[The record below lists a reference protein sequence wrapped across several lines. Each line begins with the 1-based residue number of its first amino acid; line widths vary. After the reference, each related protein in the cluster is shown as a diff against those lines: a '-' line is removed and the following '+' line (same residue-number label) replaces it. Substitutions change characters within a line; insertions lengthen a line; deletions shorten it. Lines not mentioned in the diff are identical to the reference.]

1 MDNKITVI
9 EGPPPNFELVD
20 DGWVAG
26 LSEGPYLYD
35 LMLTR
40 LRTFNSSAL
49 VERCYRTWN
58 KKSTMFFHYK
68 DDLGIEQQDPIM
80 AARAIE
86 TDEGDVLLLWVRR
99 DPEDIEIE
107 YDADDDVEGEL

>member
-40 LRTFNSSAL
+40 LRTFNGSAL

-58 KKSTMFFHYK
+58 KKSTMYFHYR

-80 AARAIE
+80 AARTVE
-86 TDEGDVLLLWVRR
+86 TDEGDILLLWVRR